1 MESVNLDSL
10 VSLENKLKKVLD
22 SLPEEKR
29 KLHEELGEMAKGIVE
44 NNISVS
50 VNDGNGKIKNWQE
63 MRIGS
68 KGGYAAIS
76 PKKNMYIYNK
86 TNNKKYAVGYI
97 TNAIENGHPARIPRN
112 PKTKRRVKVAYVDG
126 RGFYFKSRNEAM
138 AKSIGI
144 CNAFVERLK
153 EKIEE

>member
-1 MESVNLDSL
+1 MESVDLDGL
-10 VSLENKLKKVLD
+10 TALEEKWKKILD

-29 KLHEELGEMAKGIVE
+29 ALHEELGAMAKGIVE
-44 NNISVS
+44 KNISAS
-50 VNDGNGKIKNWQE
+50 IKDNNGKIQDWQE

-68 KGGYAAIS
+68 KGGYAAVS
-76 PKKNMYIYNK
+76 PIKGRTGPNSPG
-86 TNNKKYAVGYI
+86 AI
-97 TNAIENGHPARIPRN
+97 TNYLENGHKIRIPRN

-144 CNAFVERLK
+144 CNDFVEKLK
-153 EKIEE
+153 EQIEQ